1 MSISSSLNAG
11 VMGLSVNG
19 TRLAAISDNIA
30 NAGTNGYKR
39 SQVDFSSMV
48 LQQRSSS
55 YAAGGV
61 RVETYK
67 DIGNSGA
74 LISTGSS
81 TDVAVS
87 GRGLLP
93 VTDITGV
100 STPAAER
107 SLRLTPTGA
116 FFPDKDGNLRTQ
128 SGLFLLGWPADS
140 SGNIGNVVRNSGA
153 DLEPINLAS
162 AQFSATPTGRIDL
175 GINLPAAS
183 TRVGGSLD
191 PYLLPVEYYDNIG
204 RGETLTFQFTP
215 VAPTAPATASNQW
228 TVSIKDSATGA
239 AAIGSLD
246 LVFSDNTQLG
256 PPPSAAGRLA
266 SVTLTP
272 TFPAPNGATYNATT
286 GVVSLTLPHGPVEIF
301 IGRPGESEGVSQF
314 AAPFAP
320 TAVTKDGTPI
330 GSVQSIEIDDRGY
343 LQALYNTGFRRT
355 LYQIPVADVPNMIG
369 LRELD
374 AQSYALS
381 GQSGNLYLWD
391 ANNGPVGGVAGY
403 SLMESTTDIAAELTD
418 LIETQRAYSSNA
430 KIVQT
435 VDDMLQE
442 TTNLKR

>member
-39 SQVDFSSMV
+39 SQVDFASMV

-74 LISTGSS
+74 LISTGSA

-93 VTDITGV
+93 VTDASGV
-100 STPAAER
+100 NTPAADR
-107 SLRLTPTGA
+107 SLRLTPTGSFYA
-116 FFPDKDGNLRTQ
+116 DKDGNLRTQ

-140 SGNIGNVVRNSGA
+140 AGNIGNVVRNSGV

-162 AQFSATPTGRIDL
+162 AQFSATPTSRMDL
-175 GINLPAAS
+175 GINLPANATRS
-183 TRVGGSLD
+183 TGTGEA
-191 PYLLPVEYYDNIG
+191 YMLPVEYYDNIG
-204 RGETLTFQFTP
+204 RGETLTFEITP
-215 VAPTAPATASNQW
+215 VVPASGASNQW
-228 TVSIKDSATGA
+228 TVQIFDTATGA
-239 AAIGSLD
+239 APIGD
-246 LVFSDNTQLG
+246 LNIEFSD
-256 PPPSAAGRLA
+256 AASGSGRILTATA
-266 SVTLTP
+266 S
-272 TFPAPNGATYNATT
+272 NGATYDPAT
-286 GVVSLTLPHGPVEIF
+286 GIVSLTLPHGPLEVF
-301 IGRPGESEGVSQF
+301 IGMPGGSTGISQF

-320 TAVTKDGTPI
+320 TDVTKDGTPI

-374 AQSYALS
+374 AQSYGLS

-391 ANNGPVGGVAGY
+391 ANNGPVGGVAGF

>member
-55 YAAGGV
+55 YSAGGV

-93 VTDITGV
+93 VTDASGV

-140 SGNIGNVVRNSGA
+140 SGNIGNVVRNSGV

-162 AQFSATPTGRIDL
+162 AQFSATPTSKIGL
-175 GINLPAAS
+175 GINLPAGATRS
-183 TRVGGSLD
+183 TGTGE
-191 PYLLPVEYYDNIG
+191 PYMLPIEYYDNIG

-215 VAPTAPATASNQW
+215 TVPGSGASNQW
-228 TVSIKDSATGA
+228 TVEIFDSATGA
-239 AAIGSLD
+239 ASIGELD
-246 LVFSDNTQLG
+246 ITFSDSASGSGRIL
-256 PPPSAAGRLA
+256 SAAA
-266 SVTLTP
+266 S
-272 TFPAPNGATYNATT
+272 NGATYDPAT
-286 GVVSLTLPHGPVEIF
+286 GMVSLTLPHGPVEVF
-301 IGRPGESEGVSQF
+301 IGQPGESTGISQF

-374 AQSYALS
+374 AQSYGLS